1 MAEACGNPLNFH
13 NARKIRDIVVLQV
26 ETAAIV
32 NKNSLVGDPH
42 TDVVPPLVFKKKNKD
57 KLKRKHHK
65 HQKSFEDSSDHNNS
79 YLEKIVLKFLYKVMS
94 SQNNVIFD

>member
-32 NKNSLVGDPH
+32 NKNSLVGDPP

-65 HQKSFEDSSDHNNS
+65 HQKSFEDSSDHHRS
-79 YLEKIVLKFLYKVMS
+79 K
-94 SQNNVIFD
+94 